1 VLKISDKA
9 HILPLIPHRM
19 TQKSNFVDDFA
30 NNAERYLKKYQASRS
45 LFAIAEL
52 LVFSALTLLLWSS
65 DL

>member
-1 VLKISDKA
+1 
-9 HILPLIPHRM
+9 M

-30 NNAERYLKKYQASRS
+30 NNAERYLKKYQGSRS